1 MNQPAKK
8 IIIAVVIAVVGLA
21 LYNTF
26 KQAGTMRVS
35 LPQSASFDSASLTE
49 EAPAVNLGMD
59 KSTGRAIGVSPL
71 QPGGTADFEDVT
83 KEDRLII
90 RIAQFSIVSAN
101 VQASVDQLT
110 NFATS
115 AGGFITNV
123 NVTNLE
129 RAPYATV
136 NFRVPVERFE
146 ETRVLVRSL
155 GLKVVSEAVT
165 GQDVTEQYVDT
176 EARLKNLRASEEQF
190 VAIMKQAVKVEEV
203 LQVQQQLERVRG
215 QIEQAQGRMQY
226 LERSAKLATF
236 SVTVSAD
243 EEDLPLIDP
252 VERWRPLA
260 IAKAALRSLVKT
272 FQGLGTKLIWIIIFI
287 PVWVPVMI
295 IAYLIYRRIKPKS
308 SPPHPN

>member
-1 MNQPAKK
+1 MNQTAKK
-8 IIIAVVIAVVGLA
+8 IIIAAVVAVVGLA
-21 LYNTF
+21 LYNTL
-26 KQAGTMRVS
+26 KQGGAR
-35 LPQSASFDSASLTE
+35 QASLLPSANLYSGSLAE
-49 EAPAVNLGMD
+49 EAPAVNLGSD
-59 KSTGRAIGVSPL
+59 KATSRAIGVPPL
-71 QPGGTADFEDVT
+71 QPGGTADFEEVVQ
-83 KEDRLII
+83 EDRLII
-90 RIAQFSIVSAN
+90 RNAQFSIVSAN

-110 NFATS
+110 NFAS
-115 AGGFITNV
+115 SVGGFITNI

-146 ETRVLVRSL
+146 ETRTLIRSL
-155 GLKVVSEAVT
+155 GLKVVSEATT

-243 EEDLPLIDP
+243 EEDLPIIDP

-260 IAKAALRSLVKT
+260 IAKAALRSLVQT
-272 FQGLGTKLIWIIIFI
+272 FQGLGTKLIWIIIFVPI
-287 PVWVPVMI
+287 WLPVII
-295 IAYLIYRRIKPKS
+295 IAYLIYRRAKS
-308 SPPHPN
+308 KSAPPHPN